1 MRREAFSV
9 WKEQVPVT
17 SHCDLELGTV
27 TRGMRP
33 LRRHLDGLD
42 LLAIA
47 ANEGT
52 VAHNSSPLGR
62 FLPAWFGFRGTREG
76 PFGEWVV
83 HSGDILVT

>member
-1 MRREAFSV
+1 MKREALPV

-17 SHCDLELGTV
+17 SHYDLELGTV

-47 ANEGT
+47 TTAYVITGIRTGIKRVDFRVRAGT
-52 VAHNSSPLGR
+52 ATS
-62 FLPAWFGFRGTREG
+62 
-76 PFGEWVV
+76 
-83 HSGDILVT
+83 